1 MFCFA
6 ILNFRK
12 LVAEIMKN
20 RMAEQVKPP
29 LTGERR
35 ERITAIVAREGAVRV
50 GDLSRLF
57 GVSEVTIRNDLESL
71 ARQGVLV
78 REHGGAIANS
88 GSTLSLAFGQR
99 AQHNEEIKR
108 RIGYAAAQLVQPGDT
123 IIMDAGT
130 TLMEMA
136 KNLSNHSP
144 LTVVTNALNV
154 ATQVGSLPDVNVI
167 LAGGALSRETISTIG
182 ALAERDLNDL
192 IVDKLFLGAHV
203 VDMKAGVS
211 DVSVEVARVK
221 MAMIRAA
228 RQVILLADS
237 SKWGRK
243 AFARVVPLSRVH
255 TVITDAGLA
264 AATIKQLKKLE
275 ISVIVT

>member
-1 MFCFA
+1 M
-6 ILNFRK
+6 K
-12 LVAEIMKN
+12 VVDGIMKQAA
-20 RMAEQVKPP
+20 AEKTRAPS
-29 LTGERR
+29 TGERR
-35 ERITAIVAREGAVRV
+35 ERITAIVAREGAARV
-50 GDLSRLF
+50 ADLSQMF

-78 REHGGAIANS
+78 RDHGGAIANS
-88 GSTLSLAFGQR
+88 GSTLALAFGQR

-108 RIGYAAAQLVQPGDT
+108 RIGYAAAQLVQAGDT

-136 KNLSNHSP
+136 KSLSNYSP

-154 ATQVGSLPDVNVI
+154 ATQVGSLPDVNII

-203 VDMKAGVS
+203 VDVEAGVS

-237 SKWGRK
+237 SKWGQK
-243 AFARVVPLSRVH
+243 AFARVVPLSHVH
-255 TVITDAGLA
+255 TVITDVGLA
-264 AATIKQLKKLE
+264 AATIKQLEKLGT
-275 ISVIVT
+275 SVIVT